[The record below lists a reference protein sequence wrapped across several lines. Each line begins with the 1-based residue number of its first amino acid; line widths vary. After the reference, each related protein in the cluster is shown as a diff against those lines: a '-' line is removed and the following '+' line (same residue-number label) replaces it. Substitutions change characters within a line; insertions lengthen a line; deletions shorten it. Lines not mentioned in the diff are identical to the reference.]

1 MGNLYHEF
9 CQAMEEVQ
17 SALKQIE
24 AKLAVFAPPD
34 LTVSCNSLSLQG
46 DCADVCDRV
55 LYSKRPE
62 IDSELPLRRRSI
74 GRTLESSRTGLPS

>member
-34 LTVSCNSLSLQG
+34 LAVSRNPLSSQ
-46 DCADVCDRV
+46 DD
-55 LYSKRPE
+55 
-62 IDSELPLRRRSI
+62 
-74 GRTLESSRTGLPS
+74 

>member
-34 LTVSCNSLSLQG
+34 LAVSRNPLSSQG
-46 DCADVCDRV
+46 
-55 LYSKRPE
+55 
-62 IDSELPLRRRSI
+62 
-74 GRTLESSRTGLPS
+74 G